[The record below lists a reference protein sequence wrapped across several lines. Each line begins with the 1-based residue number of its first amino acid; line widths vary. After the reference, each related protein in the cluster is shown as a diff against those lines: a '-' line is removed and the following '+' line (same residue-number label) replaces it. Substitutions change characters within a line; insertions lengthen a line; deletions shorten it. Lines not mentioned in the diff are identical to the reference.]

1 MSVERDEEEVV
12 KELKVLLDRSAEQ
25 LDSRTELRLRQVRR
39 DALLQLEPG
48 KRRNPFRSW
57 AAAGSFA
64 AIAAVIGVS
73 VWFATVE
80 RPVPVAA
87 VDDVEIVA
95 SQEPLEVYEDLEF
108 YRWLAKKE
116 MQGG

>member
-1 MSVERDEEEVV
+1 MSVERDEKEVV
-12 KELKVLLDRSAEQ
+12 NELKVLLDSSAEQ

-57 AAAGSFA
+57 VAAGSFA
-64 AIAAVIGVS
+64 AVTAVIGAS
-73 VWFATVE
+73 VWFATIE
-80 RPVPVAA
+80 RSVPVAA

-108 YRWLAKKE
+108 YRWLAQKE